1 MLRWLLT
8 ALALTL
14 SAQLAA
20 QDKRIA
26 LTFDDTPRHAGVL
39 YSEDERAIRIIAALS
54 EAGVEQAAF
63 FLNPG
68 KLAERPGGEAR
79 IAAYV
84 AAGHVIANHT
94 SNHPQLRDTD
104 PADYIADID
113 AAAKWLDGRKGARP
127 WFRFPYLDE
136 GGSDKAKRDA
146 IRAALAERGLING
159 YVTVDASDWFYD
171 GALSKATRAGKPIDL
186 EALKTLFIE
195 SHVEA
200 ARFYDALAQKALGR
214 SPAHVLLLHE
224 SDLVALALPDLV
236 AALRA
241 DGWTIITADE
251 AYTDALTEE
260 RPDVPSSQGTITEM
274 IAWERGLPAP
284 RWYARNDTKLAQ
296 AEFDARAL
304 GDPSSAIP
312 ARYLGVWDYEG
323 GTCAPESD
331 LRMAITP
338 REIVFYESIGTV
350 SGVRQENDDAIID
363 LAMEGEGDTWSSSLR
378 LSMVGEGDALRL
390 HTSDGS
396 QPKVP
401 DELPRRR
408 CE

>member
-14 SAQLAA
+14 GAQLAA

-54 EAGVEQAAF
+54 EAEVEQAAF

-94 SNHPQLRDTD
+94 SNHSQLRDTD
-104 PADYIADID
+104 ASDYIADID
-113 AAAKWLDGRKGARP
+113 AAAKWLDVRKGARA

-136 GGSDKAKRDA
+136 GGRDKAKRDA

-171 GALSKATRAGKPIDL
+171 GALSTATRAGKPVDL
-186 EALKTLFIE
+186 EALKALFIE
-195 SHVEA
+195 SHIEA
-200 ARFYDALAQKALGR
+200 VRYYDALAQRALGR

-241 DGWTIITADE
+241 DGWTIITADD
-251 AYTDALTEE
+251 AYADALTDE
-260 RPDVPSSQGTITEM
+260 RPDVPFSQGTITEM

-296 AEFDARAL
+296 AEFDARAI
-304 GDPSSAIP
+304 GKASSAIP

-331 LRMAITP
+331 LRMAIRP
-338 REIVFYESIGTV
+338 RAITFYESVGKATD
-350 SGVRQENDDAIID
+350 VRLDGEDVIVD
-363 LAMEGEGDTWSSSLR
+363 LAMDGEGETWEQSLR
-378 LSMVGEGDALRL
+378 LSLVGNGNEQRL
-390 HTSDGS
+390 HTSDAS
-396 QPKVP
+396 EPKTK
-401 DELPRRR
+401 DDLPRKR
-408 CE
+408 CQ